1 LVLSFSAATG
11 RQVHVRSRTARR
23 SEVPADPAGSRPK
36 GPAPGA
42 ARQSEP
48 DEVDRIIAEWRAER
62 PSLDPDSINVVG
74 RVTRCGLLVRNL
86 SNRLYDR
93 HSINQSVFEVLAA
106 LRRMGPPYRKT
117 ARELANSSLLTS
129 GGMTMRLDRMERDGL
144 IRRVRSAEDRRSV
157 YAELTPAGFA
167 LIDRIIDDHL
177 EHEREMLETLS
188 EEERH
193 QLAQLLRKLET
204 RLRGLG

>member
-1 LVLSFSAATG
+1 MSPRTVRQSDASAPA
-11 RQVHVRSRTARR
+11 A
-23 SEVPADPAGSRPK
+23 SESSDPAPDPTS
-36 GPAPGA
+36 GA
-42 ARQSEP
+42 RS
-48 DEVDRIIAEWRAER
+48 DEVDRIIAEWRTER
-62 PSLDPDSINVVG
+62 PELDLRSIDVVG

-93 HSINQSVFEVLAA
+93 HAINQSVFDVLAS

-117 ARELANSSLLTS
+117 ARELATSSLLTS

-144 IRRVRSAEDRRSV
+144 IRRIRSVEDRRSV

-177 EHEREMLETLS
+177 TRERAMLETLS
-188 EEERH
+188 AEEQE
-193 QLAQLLRKLET
+193 QLAGLLRKLET
-204 RLRGLG
+204 RLRDLD

>member
-1 LVLSFSAATG
+1 MSSPSAG
-11 RQVHVRSRTARR
+11 RTETPGQ
-23 SEVPADPAGSRPK
+23 DGSRPK
-36 GPAPGA
+36 AAAAGTTREGP
-42 ARQSEP
+42 P
-48 DEVDRIIAEWRAER
+48 DDVDRIIAEWRAER
-62 PSLDPDSINVVG
+62 PTLDPRSIDVVG
-74 RVTRCGLLVRNL
+74 RVTRCSLLIRNL

-93 HSINQSVFEVLAA
+93 HSINQSVFEVLAS

-144 IRRVRSAEDRRSV
+144 IRRIRSTEDRRSV

-177 EHEREMLETLS
+177 EREREMLASLDEG
-188 EEERH
+188 EQE
-193 QLAQLLRKLET
+193 QLARLLRKLET
-204 RLRGLG
+204 RLRHLD

>member
-1 LVLSFSAATG
+1 MSSPTSG
-11 RQVHVRSRTARR
+11 RTETPGQ
-23 SEVPADPAGSRPK
+23 DGSRPK
-36 GPAPGA
+36 ESANGA
-42 ARQSEP
+42 TREDQP
-48 DEVDRIIAEWRAER
+48 DDVDRIIAEWRAER
-62 PSLDPDSINVVG
+62 PTLDPRSIDVVG
-74 RVTRCGLLVRNL
+74 RVTRCSLLIRNL

-93 HSINQSVFEVLAA
+93 HSINQSVFEVLAS

-144 IRRVRSAEDRRSV
+144 IRRIRSTEDRRSV

-177 EHEREMLETLS
+177 EREREMLGSLS
-188 EEERH
+188 EEEQA
-193 QLAQLLRKLET
+193 QLARLLRKMET
-204 RLRGLG
+204 RLRHLD